1 MSNEIIKVLDAICD
15 KFGLVI
21 DWTSQNVTTYVGQLC
36 EHIVRYEL
44 VSSAIYT
51 VLSLV
56 ILVVGTIFC
65 IRMFKKIFKS
75 SLYDFDK
82 MGAFAGIIFLLL
94 TIYMI
99 FFTTL
104 TIQFEDAIT
113 ALTFPE
119 KTIIEFISQYTQK

>member
-1 MSNEIIKVLDAICD
+1 MP
-15 KFGLVI
+15 
-21 DWTSQNVTTYVGQLC
+21 YVEQLC

-44 VSSAIYT
+44 VSSTIYT

-75 SLYDFDK
+75 SLFDFDK
-82 MGAFAGIIFLLL
+82 TGAYAGIIFLQ
-94 TIYMI
+94 IAIHMI

>member
-15 KFGLVI
+15 KFGLAI
-21 DWTSQNVTTYVGQLC
+21 DWTSQNIMPYVEQLC

-75 SLYDFDK
+75 SLFDFDK
-82 MGAFAGIIFLLL
+82 TGAYAGIIFLLIA
-94 TIYMI
+94 IYMI

>member
-21 DWTSQNVTTYVGQLC
+21 DWTSQDVTPYVEQLC

-44 VSSAIYT
+44 VSSTIYT

-65 IRMFKKIFKS
+65 IRMFKKNFQ
-75 SLYDFDK
+75 
-82 MGAFAGIIFLLL
+82 II
-94 TIYMI
+94 IV
-99 FFTTL
+99 
-104 TIQFEDAIT
+104 
-113 ALTFPE
+113 
-119 KTIIEFISQYTQK
+119 

>member
-1 MSNEIIKVLDAICD
+1 MSNEIIKVLDTICD

-21 DWTSQNVTTYVGQLC
+21 DWTSKDVIPYVEQLC

-44 VSSAIYT
+44 VSSTIYT

-75 SLYDFDK
+75 SLFDFDK
-82 MGAFAGIIFLLL
+82 TGAYAGIIFLLIA
-94 TIYMI
+94 IYMI

>member
-15 KFGLVI
+15 EFGLAI
-21 DWTSQNVTTYVGQLC
+21 DWTSQNVMPYVEQLC

-44 VSSAIYT
+44 VSSTIYT

-75 SLYDFDK
+75 SLFDFDK
-82 MGAFAGIIFLLL
+82 TGAYAGIIFLLIA
-94 TIYMI
+94 IYMI

>member
-1 MSNEIIKVLDAICD
+1 MSNEIIKVLDTICD

-21 DWTSQNVTTYVGQLC
+21 DWTSQDVTPYVEQLR

-75 SLYDFDK
+75 SLFDFDK
-82 MGAFAGIIFLLL
+82 TGAYAGIIFLLI

-119 KTIIEFISQYTQK
+119 KTIIEFISQYT